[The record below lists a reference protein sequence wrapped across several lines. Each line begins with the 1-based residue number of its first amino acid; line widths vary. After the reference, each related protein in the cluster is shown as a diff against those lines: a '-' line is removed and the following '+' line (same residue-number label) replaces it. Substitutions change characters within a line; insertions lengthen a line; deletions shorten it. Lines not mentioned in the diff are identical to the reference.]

1 MNFIFLKNK
10 DKMSFL
16 CTGGSFIDERFNLS
30 PERMEQIKVKA
41 LKSLKEKKDNPESDT
56 SKNDAAEQQ

>member
-1 MNFIFLKNK
+1 
-10 DKMSFL
+10 MSFL